1 MLPGLPR
8 RQVPHEGGAH
18 DQALGQ
24 LGQYH
29 RALGV
34 EYDLITDADDARP
47 ATLSAQQDALLR
59 LHRLPVLVV
68 ADDTDLLAQVLL
80 HELGAVDQI
89 ELVVL
94 FEDLDTGWVGERLE
108 VDRGR
113 IDLRGHVHE
122 LDDGTPLRQIDGPDI
137 LHEAEV
143 LVVDGDLHLL
153 GRSNLRRSH
162 RRGQR
167 SGE

>member
-1 MLPGLPR
+1 MPLIIEIILWIALMLL
-8 RQVPHEGGAH
+8 
-18 DQALGQ
+18 
-24 LGQYH
+24 
-29 RALGV
+29 
-34 EYDLITDADDARP
+34 
-47 ATLSAQQDALLR
+47 
-59 LHRLPVLVV
+59 
-68 ADDTDLLAQVLL
+68 LLALMFL
-80 HELGAVDQI
+80 FAGFETGAISIDQI

-153 GRSNLRRSH
+153 SRPDLGRCE
-162 RRGQR
+162 RGGD
-167 SGE
+167 SEH